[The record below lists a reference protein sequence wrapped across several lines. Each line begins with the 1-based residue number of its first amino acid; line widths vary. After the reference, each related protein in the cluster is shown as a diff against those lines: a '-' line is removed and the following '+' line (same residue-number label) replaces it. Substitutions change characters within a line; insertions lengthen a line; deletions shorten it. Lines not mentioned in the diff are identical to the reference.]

1 MRLLRSVCVAIAVV
15 AVCAASFSSGAAGAA
30 VVTSAVVV
38 EGLTA
43 TVSATGELF
52 VAGRVANIGF
62 RSAEWAGTTAA
73 VTFIRASGQE
83 TEQQVRIPQ
92 PIPPGASLP
101 FVAKTSVLDDVV
113 VQYTV
118 VVSGRSGNAV
128 LPEARAAGTMP
139 PSAYAEF
146 ARSQISVD
154 VQLGAP
160 SPTARGSFVQ
170 AFVSI
175 SGTRA
180 IPRTWIRD
188 VRVLVPVQYQV
199 TGAGLVS
206 ATSLELHL
214 APGLTETVLLP
225 AYAPSGVLTGPPQV
239 SDVLLS
245 R

>member
-1 MRLLRSVCVAIAVV
+1 MRRMRSVCVGIAVV
-15 AVCAASFSSGAAGAA
+15 AVCAAPFSSGAAGAA
-30 VVTSAVVV
+30 VATSAVIV

-43 TVSATGELF
+43 AVSNTGQLF
-52 VAGRVANIGF
+52 IAGRVADIGP
-62 RSAEWAGTTAA
+62 RSAEWAAVTAA
-73 VTFIRASGQE
+73 VTFIRASGLV
-83 TEQQVRIPQ
+83 TEQQVRISQ

-101 FVAKTSVLDDVV
+101 FVAETPILDDVV

-180 IPRTWIRD
+180 IPPTWIRD

-199 TGAGLVS
+199 TGALLVS
-206 ATSLELHL
+206 ATSLEVHL
-214 APGLTETVLLP
+214 TPGRTATVLVP

-245 R
+245 Q

>member
-1 MRLLRSVCVAIAVV
+1 
-15 AVCAASFSSGAAGAA
+15 
-30 VVTSAVVV
+30 V

-43 TVSATGELF
+43 AVGNTGQLF

-62 RSAEWAGTTAA
+62 RSAEWAGVTAA
-73 VTFIRASGQE
+73 VTFIRASGRV
-83 TEQQVRIPQ
+83 TEQQVRITQ
-92 PIPPGASLP
+92 PIPPGGSLP
-101 FVAKTSVLDDVV
+101 FGAETSVLDDVV

-128 LPEARAAGTMP
+128 LPEARAAGTIP
-139 PSAYAEF
+139 PWAYTEF
-146 ARSQISVD
+146 GRGQIHVD

-160 SPTARGSFVQ
+160 STTARGSFVQ

-180 IPRTWIRD
+180 IPPTWIRD

-206 ATSLELHL
+206 ATSLEVHL
-214 APGLTETVLLP
+214 APGRAATVLVP

-239 SDVLLS
+239 TDVLLTIS
-245 R
+245 RACLRNL